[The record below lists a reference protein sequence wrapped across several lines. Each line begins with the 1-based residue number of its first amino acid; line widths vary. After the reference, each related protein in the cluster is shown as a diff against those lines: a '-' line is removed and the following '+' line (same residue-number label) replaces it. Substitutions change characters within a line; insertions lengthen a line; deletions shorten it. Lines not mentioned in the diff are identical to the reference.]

1 MAGTINICKLKT
13 IQVYSGRGSISD
25 QNKLKQQVPR
35 QLCRYNI
42 FTLASSSKIK
52 PMCYFFNFNT

>member
-13 IQVYSGRGSISD
+13 IQVYNGRGSISD

-35 QLCRYNI
+35 QLCRCNI
-42 FTLASSSKIK
+42 FTLATSSKIK
-52 PMCYFFNFNT
+52 RVTSLISIQ